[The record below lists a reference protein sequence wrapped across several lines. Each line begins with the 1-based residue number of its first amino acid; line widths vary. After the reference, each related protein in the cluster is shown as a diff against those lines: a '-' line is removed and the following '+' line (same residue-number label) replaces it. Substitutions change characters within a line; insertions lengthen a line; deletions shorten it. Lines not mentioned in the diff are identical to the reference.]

1 MVTVLQG
8 GYSGFG
14 NTIVIPSGPGQ
25 GTYSNVDAAILS
37 LCSSANAT
45 ISGLISS
52 YPSQTANI
60 NNNWSILSNAASTQV
75 TNFDAADID
84 YANLVANSFP
94 AVKSFVDNLHEW
106 GVQTQ
111 AGGPAEYLQAVAQ
124 TSNQTGQAIVGA
136 LREARNIAALN
147 NAGVGMNSAIPATPA
162 SAPEPGNLSNPN
174 YTTAQAS
181 SEIIT
186 D

>member
-8 GYSGFG
+8 GYSGLG

-25 GTYSNVDAAILS
+25 GTYSNVNDAILS

-45 ISGLISS
+45 ISTLISS

-60 NNNWSILSNAASTQV
+60 NNNWSTLTEATSIQTVNL
-75 TNFDAADID
+75 DAANID

-106 GVQTQ
+106 GIQTE

-124 TSNQTGQAIVGA
+124 TSNQTGQAIIGA
-136 LREARNIAALN
+136 LREARNIAALS
-147 NAGVGMNSAIPATPA
+147 NAGVGLDSAIPAVPATP
-162 SAPEPGNLSNPN
+162 PQPGNLTNPN
-174 YTTAQAS
+174 YTPAEAS
-181 SEIIT
+181 SQIVT
-186 D
+186 N